1 MSASTFQQ
9 VEQAI
14 ENGNPAESFDIL
26 VEQFKT
32 DKNYPGV
39 FEARLMKKRL
49 ELGLP
54 AIQTD
59 ELGDLSAEARGAY
72 EAEQISAA
80 REVGELFLADGDI
93 YRAWPYFR
101 AIGDR
106 SPIRTALDEY
116 HSPSGDEDGVDGLV
130 EIAFHE
136 QVNPRRGFE
145 LILEHYGTCRAITN
159 FSHYPSDDGREE
171 SGRLLVD
178 QLTSELRD
186 SLKRAITQHE
196 GSEPETDSISALVA
210 GRDWLFEGNN
220 YFIDTSHVSSVVQL
234 SINWNDPET
243 LRLVLELTD
252 YGRRLGEMYQFKGE
266 PPLEDVYPDTAI
278 YLRAVLGEEVDEAVA
293 HFTGKLSSEPDPYG
307 NPAAQAVVRFLVRL
321 ERYSDAIEVA
331 LEHLKDVPPSQLQ
344 CPSVIQLCQLAGD
357 FSRLT
362 ELAREQGDLLGYT
375 AGAIQKAS

>member
-1 MSASTFQQ
+1 MAASAFKQ
-9 VEQAI
+9 VAQAI
-14 ENGNPAESFDIL
+14 EKGNPSKSFDIL
-26 VEQFKT
+26 VKKFKKE
-32 DKNYPGV
+32 KNYPGV

-49 ELGLP
+49 DLGLP

-59 ELGDLSAEARGAY
+59 ALGDLPSEARGAY

-106 SPIRTALDEY
+106 TAVRTALDGY
-116 HSPSGDEDGVDGLV
+116 QSPSGDEDGVDGIV

-145 LILEHYGTCRAITN
+145 LILQHYGTCRAITN

-171 SGRLLVD
+171 CGRLLVD
-178 QLTSELRD
+178 QLTTELRD
-186 SLKRAITQHE
+186 SLKRAIEQHE
-196 GSEPETDSISALVA
+196 GSEPETDSISELVA

-220 YFIDTSHVSSVVQL
+220 YYIDTSHVSSVVQL
-234 SINWNDPET
+234 SINWNNPET

-266 PPLEDVYPDTAI
+266 PPLEDVYEDSAI
-278 YLRAVLGEEVDEAVA
+278 YLRALLGEEVDEAVT
-293 HFTGKLSSEPDPYG
+293 HFSGKLSSEPDPYG

-321 ERYSDAIEVA
+321 ERYDDAIEVA
-331 LEHLKDVPPSQLQ
+331 LQHLKDVPPSQLQ